1 MTMATTGKKRKSSL
15 AGVLIKIG
23 NPFVSA
29 LLRSP
34 AHSLLSGKFMLISV
48 TGRKSGRTYTTPVN
62 YVREGDEMT
71 VISRR
76 GRAWWRNLADPA
88 PVLVQ
93 LRGKRQA
100 GVAQVLA
107 LDGPGLVEAVNGFYA
122 KMGLHPDPAKIESS
136 AAECVVVRVELEG
149 KR

>member
-1 MTMATTGKKRKSSL
+1 
-15 AGVLIKIG
+15 
-23 NPFVSA
+23 
-29 LLRSP
+29 
-34 AHSLLSGKFMLISV
+34 MLISV

-62 YVREGDEMT
+62 YVREGDELT
-71 VISRR
+71 VLSRR

-100 GVAQVLA
+100 GVGQVLP
-107 LDGPGLVEAVNGFYA
+107 LEGPGLVEAVNGFYA
-122 KMGLHPDPAKIESS
+122 KMGMHPDPAKIESS
-136 AAECVVVRVELEG
+136 AAECVAVRVELEG